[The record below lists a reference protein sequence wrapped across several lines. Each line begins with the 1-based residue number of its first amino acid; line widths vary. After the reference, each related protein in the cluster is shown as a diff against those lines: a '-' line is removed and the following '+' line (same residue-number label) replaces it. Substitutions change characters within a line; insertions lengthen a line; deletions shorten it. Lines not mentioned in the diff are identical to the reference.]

1 MRPKAVKAFVNAYQ
15 REFNELQKHRFAA
28 SNAVKDDLTATSK
41 KLNGLYDA
49 VADGMRSEGIMARIS
64 ELEARIKE
72 LEAAQAR
79 QVDPTPVLMHPNL
92 ADAYHRKLG
101 KLTEMLNDP
110 VFASEAIP
118 LIRELIDRVDLRH
131 TPEGWEV
138 VLHGQLAALF
148 NVALSDKK
156 QAHPVTDEPC
166 FISSMKVVAGVGFE
180 PTTFRL

>member
-1 MRPKAVKAFVNAYQ
+1 
-15 REFNELQKHRFAA
+15 
-28 SNAVKDDLTATSK
+28 
-41 KLNGLYDA
+41 
-49 VADGMRSEGIMARIS
+49 MRSEGIMARIS

-166 FISSMKVVAGVGFE
+166 FISSMKVVAGAGFIQS
-180 PTTFRL
+180 PTIQKAI